1 MFEEI
6 LKEFLGTTKTLDDL
20 FNEVFENKDKYKNG
34 EHISHCEKEIKDG
47 KVSEYVNNNINLDD
61 KKNCKCGD
69 NVCKYNK
76 TDDVKD
82 ENNHSYFHSVKDKY
96 KNGEHISHS
105 EKEIKDGKVIKDV
118 NNRINLED
126 KKNCK
131 CGDNVCKC
139 NKTDN
144 VKDENNQLKVISQ
157 FWEDSFR
164 SAENTLIERDKKIA
178 ELERKLAKVTKEKE
192 YFINKLAKVTK
203 DKEYLLNKF
212 EQVKNVF
219 SK

>member
-6 LKEFLGTTKTLDDL
+6 LKEFLGTTKTVDDL
-20 FNEVFENKDKYKNG
+20 FNEVFENK
-34 EHISHCEKEIKDG
+34 
-47 KVSEYVNNNINLDD
+47 VNTY
-61 KKNCKCGD
+61 G
-69 NVCKYNK
+69 
-76 TDDVKD
+76 VKD

-131 CGDNVCKC
+131 CDDNVCQC
-139 NKTDN
+139 NKTDK
-144 VKDENNQLKVISQ
+144 VKDENNQLKVVSQ
-157 FWEDSFR
+157 FWEDSYR
-164 SAENTLIERDKKIA
+164 SAEKTLIERDKKIS
-178 ELERKLAKVTKEKE
+178 ELERKLAE
-192 YFINKLAKVTK
+192 VTK

>member
-6 LKEFLGTTKTLDDL
+6 LKEFLGTTKTFDDL
-20 FNEVFENKDKYKNG
+20 FNEVFENK
-34 EHISHCEKEIKDG
+34 
-47 KVSEYVNNNINLDD
+47 VN
-61 KKNCKCGD
+61 
-69 NVCKYNK
+69 

-82 ENNHSYFHSVKDKY
+82 ENNHSYFPKD
-96 KNGEHISHS
+96 
-105 EKEIKDGKVIKDV
+105 
-118 NNRINLED
+118 
-126 KKNCK
+126 
-131 CGDNVCKC
+131 CKC
-139 NKTDN
+139 NDYCA
-144 VKDENNQLKVISQ
+144 LKVTSQ

-164 SAENTLIERDKKIA
+164 SAEYTLIERDKKIA

>member
-6 LKEFLGTTKTLDDL
+6 LKEFLGTTKTFDDL
-20 FNEVFENKDKYKNG
+20 FNEVFENK
-34 EHISHCEKEIKDG
+34 
-47 KVSEYVNNNINLDD
+47 VN
-61 KKNCKCGD
+61 
-69 NVCKYNK
+69 

-96 KNGEHISHS
+96 KNGEHVSHS

-118 NNRINLED
+118 NHFGNIED

-131 CGDNVCKC
+131 CDDNVCKC
-139 NKTDN
+139 DKKVSDKKET
-144 VKDENNQLKVISQ
+144 EYEALKGISQ

-164 SAENTLIERDKKIA
+164 SAEYTLIERDKKIA

>member
-6 LKEFLGTTKTLDDL
+6 LKEFFGTSKTFDDL
-20 FNEVFENKDKYKNG
+20 FNEVFDNK
-34 EHISHCEKEIKDG
+34 
-47 KVSEYVNNNINLDD
+47 VN
-61 KKNCKCGD
+61 
-69 NVCKYNK
+69 

-96 KNGEHISHS
+96 KNGEHVSHS

-118 NNRINLED
+118 NHFGNIED

-131 CGDNVCKC
+131 CDDNVCKC
-139 NKTDN
+139 DKKVSDKKET
-144 VKDENNQLKVISQ
+144 EYEALKGISQ

-164 SAENTLIERDKKIA
+164 SAEKTLIERDKKIA
-178 ELERKLAKVTKEKE
+178 ELERKLAEVTQ
-192 YFINKLAKVTK
+192 
-203 DKEYLLNKF
+203 DKEYLLMKF